1 MRHLRHFAR
10 PLVLLASIL
19 ATTAHAAVPS
29 LLCTDSST
37 VVFGPATR
45 ISCDRDLTIGP
56 GELIATESIDITVL
70 GNLLIEAGALLQ
82 APNITLWAGNGIQ
95 GYGVVETTGNVTLSA
110 GEPIE
115 PRTPSL
121 QDAIVGG
128 ELSISPGASL
138 SVASGGTG
146 GIVTLIQN
154 QLNVPEPGSLGLL
167 SLGLLAIG
175 LRKAHR
181 R

>member
-10 PLVLLASIL
+10 AAVLLASIL
-19 ATTAHAAVPS
+19 ATTAHAAEPS
-29 LLCTDSST
+29 LLCTDTST

-45 ISCDRDLTIGP
+45 ISCNSDLTIGP

-82 APNITLWAGNGIQ
+82 APNITLWAGKDIQ
-95 GYGVVETTGNVTLSA
+95 GYGVIDATSSLTATSIGA
-110 GEPIE
+110 IE
-115 PRTPSL
+115 LHAPSL

-128 ELSISPGASL
+128 ELSISPGAIL
-138 SVASGGTG
+138 SVAGAGTG
-146 GIVTLIQN
+146 GVVALVQN
-154 QLNVPEPGSLGLL
+154 QLNVPEPGTLGLL
-167 SLGLLAIG
+167 CLGLLAMG
-175 LRKAHR
+175 LRKAYR